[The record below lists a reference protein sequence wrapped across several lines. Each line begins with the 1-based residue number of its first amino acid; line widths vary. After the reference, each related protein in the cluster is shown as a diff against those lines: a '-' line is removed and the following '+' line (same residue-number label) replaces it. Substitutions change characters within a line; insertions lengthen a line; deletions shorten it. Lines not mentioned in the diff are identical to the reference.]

1 MVEHIRKP
9 KIRHPGLKQNALGLT
24 RRDYEGSMSTLCAGC
39 GHDSITSAITQAFF
53 ELNIPPHRAAKL
65 SGIGCSSKTPT
76 YFLGESHGFNAVHG
90 RMPAIASGANA
101 ANRDLVYIG
110 VSGDGDSLSIGLGQL
125 CHAIRRNINL
135 LYVLENNGVYGLTKG
150 QFSASAD
157 VGSKS
162 KRGVEN
168 RQRPI
173 DPVLLALSIGAS
185 FVARS
190 FSGDKAQLV
199 PILKAALTH
208 KGFAIVDII
217 SPCVTFNDH
226 ESSTKSYVHTRERY
240 HEVVGADFVPPA
252 EEITAEY
259 AAGATEGIHMH
270 DGSLVRFHK
279 IEANYDPTDREA
291 VYEYVSELQNEGEVV
306 TGLLFIEESTEDMHD
321 IHGTVDE
328 PLVNI
333 TMDRL
338 VPGSEALSK
347 LMESFR

>member
-1 MVEHIRKP
+1 M
-9 KIRHPGLKQNALGLT
+9 
-24 RRDYEGSMSTLCAGC
+24 
-39 GHDSITSAITQAFF
+39 
-53 ELNIPPHRAAKL
+53 
-65 SGIGCSSKTPT
+65 GCSSKTPT

-240 HEVVGADFVPPA
+240 HEVVSADFVPPA

-259 AAGATEGIHMH
+259 EAGATEGIHMH